1 MTRDIMPTWISYLNE
16 KLMER
21 NRKIIIFMDSA
32 TSHPQIES
40 SKIQIVFFLAPNT
53 KASIQRLD

>member
-40 SKIQIVFFLAPNT
+40 SKIQIVFFFG
-53 KASIQRLD
+53 SQY